1 MYLKGLIS
9 IDAYSE
15 GLTRLGFSPE
25 NIELLAR
32 LISDKQAEEL
42 AEE

>member
-9 IDAYSE
+9 IEAYSE